1 MLNLFKKDTSIKF
14 ITTQATNFFLEELI
28 TQAEQRLI
36 LISPFIKLHKKLIQL
51 LEAKRNEGVT
61 IIIVCREQAVN
72 SHLSKIASHL
82 VINPNLHAKCYFTE
96 KASLIT
102 SLNLYEFS
110 QVNNDEMGI
119 LIRNKGYG
127 KSLHADVASE
137 VTRLV
142 GDLSNSPTPKQLPNY
157 PLKIGQKY
165 QLEQLDKLFN
175 FDFKGRSGIKQAADG
190 SIVLFSYSSSS
201 YENKVKAGVIYYQG
215 QNTGQGKQKLIY
227 GNKALYD
234 AYTDKSLQIYLFSNN
249 IFKGLAE
256 VAEKPAQENGKWI
269 FPLRLT
275 NS

>member
-1 MLNLFKKDTSIKF
+1 MLNLFKKDTSVQF
-14 ITTQATNFFLEELI
+14 ITTQATNFYLEELI

-51 LEAKRNEGVT
+51 LEAKRSEGVT
-61 IIIVCREQAVN
+61 IIVVCREQAAN
-72 SHLSKIASHL
+72 SQLSKIASHI

-127 KSLHADVASE
+127 TSLHADVASE

-142 GDLSNSPTPKQLPNY
+142 GDLSNSLTPKQQPKH

-165 QLEQLDKLFN
+165 QLDQLDKLFN
-175 FDFKGRSGIKQAADG
+175 FDFKGRSGIKLAEDG

-201 YENKVKAGVIYYQG
+201 YENKVKSGVIYYQG
-215 QNTGQGKQKLIY
+215 QNTGQEEQKLIY

-234 AYTDKSLQIYLFSNN
+234 AYTNKSVQIYLFSNN

-256 VAEKPAQENGKWI
+256 VSEKPAQESGKWI
-269 FPLRLT
+269 FPLKLT
-275 NS
+275 NG